1 MKSIFIREIKNFS
14 LWLKLILI
22 LIIYIFIVNLIKLAF
37 ILLNTEN
44 YNENYNFLITK
55 KILLN
60 YSIFF
65 ILIFVIP
72 LISFDILKFNKNLVL
87 QSIANKKLL
96 IILLTSLITT
106 LKFSFYIFLYS
117 CIFFITNLWWLN
129 NKLDFMAIILFQT
142 ALVLI
147 LTILVHLI
155 CYLIFTY
162 KNIIMQLFLSFILCI
177 NIAILLF
184 AQLTLNNNEV
194 IKLRYTNSFNQ
205 IEEKQITTEELVNF
219 SYMTNNNLYYDIP
232 YLEANKWNQEEI
244 FKLYSDFLKISCDS
258 KVNVFI
264 KEEKLKATCEV
275 NEEKIAKEMAS
286 KDGINLIWI
295 NSINNKESS
304 LKFKFIFDSILEENW
319 RDKLEIIK
327 LSLKSNYKIRNEHLL
342 TYDFINGIYF
352 TNNGIN
358 FYGDSKEEYETL
370 EDFLKMLFYYYLI
383 NYSNNP
389 TETDPI
395 TNILYLRVFEN
406 FLNTSIFSKYEFW
419 NIYDDFSWN
428 KGFLE
433 GSIFESHRKYYMYD
447 FIEVYLTNCFFL
459 NLFNIN
465 MRLENIKSINSNLNK
480 MIKKDY
486 LNFSKSMEYLY
497 YEMFPNQYNLDLP
510 AVLNLQNLSLKKINK
525 INFEQDLKENIK
537 INGFKKSSY
546 YLAFILF
553 IILIF
558 LIFVFIKTFKLFNQ
572 NYEVN
577 IFSSPRVYNY
587 KKNRVKTKKYSKWKA
602 KTRG

>member
-14 LWLKLILI
+14 LWLKLILT

-37 ILLNTEN
+37 ILINTEN

-55 KILLN
+55 KILLS

-72 LISFDILKFNKNLVL
+72 LISFDILKFNKKWVL
-87 QSIANKKLL
+87 QSITNKKLL
-96 IILLTSLITT
+96 IILLTALITT

-129 NKLDFMAIILFQT
+129 NKLDFIAIVLFQT
-142 ALVLI
+142 ALILM

-184 AQLTLNNNEV
+184 AQLTLSNNEV
-194 IKLRYTNSFNQ
+194 VKLKYTNSFNQ

-232 YLEANKWNQEEI
+232 YLEANKWNQEQI
-244 FKLYSDFLKISCDS
+244 FKLYSDFLKISCNS
-258 KVNVFI
+258 NVNVFI

-275 NEEKIAKEMAS
+275 KEEKIAKEIAS
-286 KDGINLIWI
+286 KEGVNLIWI

-319 RDKLEIIK
+319 RDKLQIIK
-327 LSLKSNYKIRNEHLL
+327 LSLKSNFQIRNEHLL

-370 EDFLKMLFYYYLI
+370 EDFIKMLFYYYLI

-389 TETDPI
+389 TEIDPI
-395 TNILYLRVFEN
+395 TNILYLKVFEN
-406 FLNTSIFSKYEFW
+406 FLDTSIFSKYEFW

-428 KGFLE
+428 KDFLAA
-433 GSIFESHRKYYMYD
+433 SILEIHKKYYMYD

-486 LNFSKSMEYLY
+486 LNFSKSIEYLY

-546 YLAFILF
+546 YLAFLLF

-558 LIFVFIKTFKLFNQ
+558 LIFVFIKTFTLFNQ

-587 KKNRVKTKKYSKWKA
+587 KKNRAKTKKYSKWKA

>member
-1 MKSIFIREIKNFS
+1 
-14 LWLKLILI
+14 
-22 LIIYIFIVNLIKLAF
+22 
-37 ILLNTEN
+37 
-44 YNENYNFLITK
+44 
-55 KILLN
+55 
-60 YSIFF
+60 
-65 ILIFVIP
+65 
-72 LISFDILKFNKNLVL
+72 
-87 QSIANKKLL
+87 
-96 IILLTSLITT
+96 
-106 LKFSFYIFLYS
+106 
-117 CIFFITNLWWLN
+117 
-129 NKLDFMAIILFQT
+129 
-142 ALVLI
+142 
-147 LTILVHLI
+147 
-155 CYLIFTY
+155 
-162 KNIIMQLFLSFILCI
+162 MQLFLSFILCI

-184 AQLTLNNNEV
+184 AQLTLSNNEV
-194 IKLRYTNSFNQ
+194 VKLKYTNSFNQ

-232 YLEANKWNQEEI
+232 YLEANKWNQEQI
-244 FKLYSDFLKISCDS
+244 FKLYSDFLKISCNS
-258 KVNVFI
+258 NVNVFI

-275 NEEKIAKEMAS
+275 KEEKIAKEIAS
-286 KDGINLIWI
+286 KEGVNLIWI

-319 RDKLEIIK
+319 RDKLQIIK
-327 LSLKSNYKIRNEHLL
+327 LSLKSNFQIRNEHLL

-370 EDFLKMLFYYYLI
+370 EDFIKMLFYYYLI

-389 TETDPI
+389 TEIDPI
-395 TNILYLRVFEN
+395 TNILYLKVFEN
-406 FLNTSIFSKYEFW
+406 FLDTSIFSKYEFW

-428 KGFLE
+428 KDFLAA
-433 GSIFESHRKYYMYD
+433 SILEIHKKYYMYD

-486 LNFSKSMEYLY
+486 LNFSKSIEYLY

-546 YLAFILF
+546 YLAFLLF

-558 LIFVFIKTFKLFNQ
+558 LIFVFIKTFTLFNQ

-587 KKNRVKTKKYSKWKA
+587 KKNRAKTKKYSKWKA